1 MDNILTSV
9 ILGITLFFMI
19 FGVLFGLKRGAFR
32 STVRL
37 ITLGIGIAITW
48 FARKAYVSAVMA
60 LEFEGESI
68 NSMLEEAAAEA
79 GALSGLIGALLES
92 LLTVVLF
99 IAVMLV
105 LKLITA
111 VIFFI
116 VGFFL
121 PKPSKRGVGAL
132 VGLLQGALIA
142 FCICVP
148 LNGLLCNCSQLL
160 GTLSQPI
167 GGEVILPAEDIAE
180 MKKNGIDFEAY
191 ADSAVAKAY
200 SAIGNGFY
208 TLLASSETEDGQSIS
223 IDAVT
228 EVAEAGVK
236 LAGAVESISNIDMSS
251 GITAENR
258 EELRDAFKELD
269 AIKNGMSD
277 EALDTINTMI
287 STLVGEAAGSEELP
301 PELVESLE
309 NLNFAEISFEA
320 EGNLVLDFMD
330 YAESGTESGVTI
342 SNLVNDLAEST
353 LVLPLISEMAS
364 SEEGAIELPE
374 AEKAEVEAA
383 IDNLADESKK
393 QTLRDLFGIQ

>member
-9 ILGITLFFMI
+9 ILGITLFFII

-60 LEFEGESI
+60 LEFDGESI

-142 FCICVP
+142 FCICAP

-191 ADSAVAKAY
+191 ADSTVAKAY
-200 SAIGNGFY
+200 SALGNGFY

-269 AIKNGMSD
+269 EIKNGMSP
-277 EALDTINTMI
+277 EALDTI

-364 SEEGAIELPE
+364 SEEGTIELPE
-374 AEKAEVEAA
+374 EERAEVEAA